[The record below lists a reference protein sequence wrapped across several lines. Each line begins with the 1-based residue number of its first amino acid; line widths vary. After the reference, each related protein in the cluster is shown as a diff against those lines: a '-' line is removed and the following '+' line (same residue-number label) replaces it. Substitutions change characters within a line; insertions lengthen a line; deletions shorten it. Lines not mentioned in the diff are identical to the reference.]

1 MEKYG
6 YNEIAGIQILNLSWL
21 KAMRFLDTIQLLLNT
36 RHPDTD

>member
-21 KAMRFLDTIQLLLNT
+21 KATRFPGTIQFLLNIRYSNT
-36 RHPDTD
+36 S